1 MAGFWEA
8 KVVSV
13 VTTINGYRHTRGG
26 RTRFADSY
34 QMLWYVQYHVIRFN
48 R

>member
-34 QMLWYVQYHVIRFN
+34 QMLRISMFKPLQEL
-48 R
+48 